1 VSQRAIALPLLG
13 ASCAGLEGQL
23 TAGRPHGVA
32 AASAMPVPRCHGW
45 HRSAAQPP
53 RCAAGSVWT

>member
-32 AASAMPVPRCHGW
+32 AASAMPVPRCHG
-45 HRSAAQPP
+45 
-53 RCAAGSVWT
+53 